1 MPYRNQRPK
10 LNCMKTTGKKD
21 LGRIELIAIAL
32 GGMVGGGIF
41 SVLGVAVDI
50 VGTAAPLAILL
61 GGLLALSAAYSY
73 VKLAIYYKDEGATYS
88 FFKKT
93 FPESDF
99 AASAI
104 GWFVVFGYISTL
116 ALYAFTFSS
125 YFVSF
130 LPNSEPNYLKE
141 LIAASVLTVFS
152 LVNIIS
158 VKGMGKIEDVLVYT
172 KIVILLIISG
182 LFLTVGDTSNLNI
195 SFNDDFSYFSIF
207 IVASLTFVAFEG
219 FQLVIH
225 AYNEADNPNKN
236 IPSAIYWSLGIAL
249 FIYLVLALGAI
260 SAIPKELLIRDKEF
274 ALAAGASTI
283 LGNLGHFI
291 VILGALLATSS
302 AISGTQFGASRL
314 MAVIAEDGFL
324 PSYLKR
330 KQPGE
335 VPAYAIITMS
345 LLAFTLIVTG
355 SLKTILEFG
364 SITFIVV
371 SILMAVAN
379 YKIRKKTMT
388 NGYIGLIA
396 ILGLSIA
403 CICLLYYEYTTDIQ
417 GLFYIL
423 GIYMTLLICSAIFSR
438 ANGQHN
444 RRKK

>member
-1 MPYRNQRPK
+1 
-10 LNCMKTTGKKD
+10 
-21 LGRIELIAIAL
+21 
-32 GGMVGGGIF
+32 
-41 SVLGVAVDI
+41 
-50 VGTAAPLAILL
+50 
-61 GGLLALSAAYSY
+61 
-73 VKLAIYYKDEGATYS
+73 
-88 FFKKT
+88 
-93 FPESDF
+93 
-99 AASAI
+99 
-104 GWFVVFGYISTL
+104 
-116 ALYAFTFSS
+116 
-125 YFVSF
+125 
-130 LPNSEPNYLKE
+130 
-141 LIAASVLTVFS
+141 
-152 LVNIIS
+152 
-158 VKGMGKIEDVLVYT
+158 
-172 KIVILLIISG
+172 
-182 LFLTVGDTSNLNI
+182 
-195 SFNDDFSYFSIF
+195 
-207 IVASLTFVAFEG
+207 
-219 FQLVIH
+219 
-225 AYNEADNPNKN
+225 
-236 IPSAIYWSLGIAL
+236 
-249 FIYLVLALGAI
+249 
-260 SAIPKELLIRDKEF
+260 
-274 ALAAGASTI
+274 
-283 LGNLGHFI
+283 
-291 VILGALLATSS
+291 
-302 AISGTQFGASRL
+302 